1 MARLRRMVSRT
12 AFIGLWLIG
21 PGAAH
26 AQQPVA
32 DRETLAFDRPESWA
46 MKYFTSVSLPTGMG
60 LPDSLDAGKIEV
72 AFEGGLVPQL
82 SDDQRRVGFDGTKL
96 EDVNKTPVIGR
107 LRARIGLPATLSLEL
122 GYIPP
127 VSVRGATPNIFSAAV
142 GHPFVLSPSWRLGLR
157 AYGQLGTLKADI
169 TCSAAEAAAGA
180 DLLRNP
186 FLCEA
191 PSNDALKQR
200 LVGFEV
206 TTGYGMGS
214 WRPYVGV
221 TVSHLDLQ
229 FQVDAR
235 YSGIVDHTLQTT
247 NSNIV
252 SMAAGVGYAPSARW
266 RVVTELFY
274 SPLSVVRP
282 PRMSSQ
288 NDGLLNGRF
297 LVSHRF

>member
-1 MARLRRMVSRT
+1 
-12 AFIGLWLIG
+12 
-21 PGAAH
+21 
-26 AQQPVA
+26 
-32 DRETLAFDRPESWA
+32 
-46 MKYFTSVSLPTGMG
+46 
-60 LPDSLDAGKIEV
+60 
-72 AFEGGLVPQL
+72 L

-96 EDVNKTPVIGR
+96 EDVNKTRVIGR
-107 LRARIGLPATLSLEL
+107 LRAKIGLPASYSLEL

-142 GHPFVLSPSWRLGLR
+142 GRPFALSPSWQLGLR
-157 AYGQLGTLKADI
+157 AYGQLGTLRADI
-169 TCSAAEAAAGA
+169 TCSAAEVAAGA
-180 DLLRNP
+180 DLPRNP

-200 LVGFEV
+200 LMGFEV
-206 TTGYGMGS
+206 TSGYGRGS

-247 NSNIV
+247 NSNTV
-252 SMAAGVGYAPSARW
+252 SVAAGVGHVLSARW

-282 PRMSSQ
+282 PQVSSQ

-297 LVSHRF
+297 LVFYLF